1 MHCVAYHWPH
11 PGSNGM
17 AARARLGDASEP
29 DGEDEAAAINAAP
42 RSDALELAAMAER
55 PGAAA
60 AISRPPAHSDSQ
72 DELWADTPPAGAG
85 ARAAFDAVEPDSA
98 SERDSATGPRGA
110 PAAGTQAAAGGPAGA
125 APRKAGALPTPV
137 APGCAASDA
146 AGLAP
151 ASRVQPSGGESS
163 SEV

>member
-1 MHCVAYHWPH
+1 
-11 PGSNGM
+11 M

-110 PAAGTQAAAGGPAGA
+110 PAAGTPSCSGRACRRCTAQGRRAADAG
-125 APRKAGALPTPV
+125 R
-137 APGCAASDA
+137 
-146 AGLAP
+146 AGLRRVRCGRSRARESCTAQRRRIEQRGVTL
-151 ASRVQPSGGESS
+151 ASQHMYT
-163 SEV
+163 